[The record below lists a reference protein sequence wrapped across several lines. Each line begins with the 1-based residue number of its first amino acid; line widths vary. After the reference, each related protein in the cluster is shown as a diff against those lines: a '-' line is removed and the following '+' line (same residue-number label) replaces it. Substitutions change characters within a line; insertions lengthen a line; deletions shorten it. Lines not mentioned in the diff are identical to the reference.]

1 LVPISFVLT
10 NQSNKNYKPKEIM
23 EATFVTPVKPR
34 TDKVALVGKII
45 SALCILFLLFDAVGK
60 VIRESHHV
68 EGSAAL
74 GWPAD
79 QVQSIGIALL
89 ISTILY
95 IIPRTAI
102 LGAILVTGYLG
113 GAIAIMV
120 RVGQPLYF
128 AAVFGVL
135 VWAGLYLRDEK
146 LRALIPFKK

>member
-1 LVPISFVLT
+1 LT